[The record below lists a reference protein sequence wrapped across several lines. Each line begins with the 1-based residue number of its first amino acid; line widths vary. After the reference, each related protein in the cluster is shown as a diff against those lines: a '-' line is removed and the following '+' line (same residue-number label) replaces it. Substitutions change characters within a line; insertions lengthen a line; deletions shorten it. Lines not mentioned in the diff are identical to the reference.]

1 MSKIDRS
8 LGQELRRRRTADG
21 DTLDSLAAKLGVS
34 DKTIGK
40 WERGVAMPSATSIRM
55 LKELGLIEDW
65 LGRNGSGNKPG
76 THSPPPEEDDRIMQ
90 TLGYPQSELPVR
102 VHEIWD
108 AEDRELVALFR
119 AFSADER
126 RTILDILH
134 LVIANPGAGARRL
147 RSGTTS
153 KRKRVE

>member
-1 MSKIDRS
+1 MVSKGEIPMSKIDQS

-55 LKELGLIEDW
+55 LGKLGLIKDW
-65 LGRNGSGNKPG
+65 LGRNCSGDRHDG
-76 THSPPPEEDDRIMQ
+76 QSSHPEEDDRIMQ
-90 TLGYPQSELPVR
+90 TPGYAESEMRVR
-102 VHEIWD
+102 VQVIRD
-108 AEDRELVALFR
+108 TEDRELVALFR

-126 RTILDILH
+126 RTILQILH
-134 LVIANPGAGARRL
+134 LVNTTR
-147 RSGTTS
+147 RSGD
-153 KRKRVE
+153 

>member
-1 MSKIDRS
+1 MSKIDQS

-40 WERGVAMPSATSIRM
+40 WERSVAMPSATSIRM
-55 LKELGLIEDW
+55 LGKLGLIKDW
-65 LGRNGSGNKPG
+65 LGRNGSGDKQDG
-76 THSPPPEEDDRIMQ
+76 QSSHPEEDDRIMQ
-90 TLGYPQSELPVR
+90 TPGYPESEVR
-102 VHEIWD
+102 IRVQVIRD

-126 RTILDILH
+126 RTILEIFH
-134 LVIANPGAGARRL
+134 LVITTH
-147 RSGTTS
+147 RSGD
-153 KRKRVE
+153 

>member
-1 MSKIDRS
+1 MVSKGEILMDKIDQS
-8 LGQELRRRRTADG
+8 LGRELRRRRTADG

-55 LKELGLIEDW
+55 LGKLGLIKDW
-65 LGRNGSGNKPG
+65 LDRNGSGDKQDG
-76 THSPPPEEDDRIMQ
+76 QSSHSEEDDRVIQ
-90 TLGYPQSELPVR
+90 TPQYQESEMRIR
-102 VHEIWD
+102 VQVIRD

-126 RTILDILH
+126 RTILEILH
-134 LVIANPGAGARRL
+134 LVVNAH
-147 RSGTTS
+147 RSGD
-153 KRKRVE
+153 

>member
-8 LGQELRRRRTADG
+8 LGRELRRRRTADG

-55 LKELGLIEDW
+55 LEKLGLIKDW
-65 LGRNGSGNKPG
+65 LGRNGSGDKHDGQSSQPK
-76 THSPPPEEDDRIMQ
+76 EDDRIMQ
-90 TLGYPQSELPVR
+90 SPGYPESEMRVR
-102 VHEIWD
+102 VQVIRD
-108 AEDRELVALFR
+108 TEDRELVALFR

-126 RTILDILH
+126 RTILEILH
-134 LVIANPGAGARRL
+134 LVIATH
-147 RSGTTS
+147 RSGD
-153 KRKRVE
+153 

>member
-1 MSKIDRS
+1 MSKIDQS

-40 WERGVAMPSATSIRM
+40 WERSVAMPSATSIRM
-55 LKELGLIEDW
+55 LGKFGLIKDW
-65 LGRNGSGNKPG
+65 LGRNGSGDKQDG
-76 THSPPPEEDDRIMQ
+76 QSSHPEEDDRIMQ
-90 TLGYPQSELPVR
+90 TPGYPESEVR
-102 VHEIWD
+102 IRVQVIRD

-126 RTILDILH
+126 RTILQILH
-134 LVIANPGAGARRL
+134 LVITTR
-147 RSGTTS
+147 RSGD
-153 KRKRVE
+153 

>member
-1 MSKIDRS
+1 MSKIDQS

-55 LKELGLIEDW
+55 LGKLGLIKDW
-65 LGRNGSGNKPG
+65 LGRNGSGDKQDG
-76 THSPPPEEDDRIMQ
+76 QSSHPEEDDRVIQ
-90 TLGYPQSELPVR
+90 RPGNSESEVR
-102 VHEIWD
+102 VRVQVTRD
-108 AEDRELVALFR
+108 AEDRELVALFG

-126 RTILDILH
+126 RTILEILH
-134 LVIANPGAGARRL
+134 LVMTTH
-147 RSGTTS
+147 RSGD
-153 KRKRVE
+153 